1 MGVGTVGESGER
13 GAPLA
18 TRSTRNLLYEP
29 PGFPLGSR
37 QEMSL
42 AREEVIETVRD
53 YKTSKQHWG
62 GGASGERQ
70 RGVTAVASI
79 VWERSRRD
87 LNNQAPAELHPWPTP
102 PHTPHTSVREESA
115 TPGTF
120 FVCRQFIFPL
130 IFLSGFEGHNC
141 ENNVDDCP
149 GHKCMN
155 GGICVDGVNT
165 YNCQC
170 PPEWTGTSQTF
181 VHMLLMEVS
190 VVPEG

>member
-1 MGVGTVGESGER
+1 MGDGTVGESGER

-18 TRSTRNLLYEP
+18 TRGRRNLLYEP

-37 QEMSL
+37 QEMTP

-53 YKTSKQHWG
+53 YKTSKQRWG
-62 GGASGERQ
+62 GGLWREVRESLA
-70 RGVTAVASI
+70 I

-87 LNNQAPAELHPWPTP
+87 VNNQAPAELFSRPRLLTP
-102 PHTPHTSVREESA
+102 PSGWKAASS
-115 TPGTF
+115 F
-120 FVCRQFIFPL
+120 FFCLCRQLFFPL
-130 IFLSGFEGHNC
+130 VFLSGFEGHNC

-170 PPEWTGTSQTF
+170 PPEWTGKTAFKIKSF
-181 VHMLLMEVS
+181 VFL
-190 VVPEG
+190 